1 MLTPVFA
8 QSSTNRSRESAA
20 VVRSVP
26 IKIGPP
32 SSSEGRERTVFSC
45 LRDRRTG
52 VGLCALRMPHTV
64 WRKPRVCRDFL
75 RIFRRKLPA
84 FCSFLPVSCRLL
96 SCERTLPPL
105 MAERGSRSPL
115 RRVLSGPAADRFG
128 ECARRGV
135 TNAGRSVGLLRIDHD
150 GASGA
155 ADVLLAAVVQGG
167 MLFAERVP
175 VASRR
180 YTKKAGRRKVYVCRR
195 EDVQCSAVR
204 NRASRGARLITPSR
218 VCGFSACH

>member
-1 MLTPVFA
+1 MCGRHCRVASRWPRAEYNGERRNGLLTPVFA
-8 QSSTNRSRESAA
+8 LSSPHRSRESAA

-45 LRDRRTG
+45 LRDHSKG
-52 VGLCALRMPHTV
+52 VGLCALRMPNTV

-115 RRVLSGPAADRFG
+115 RRVLSGPPVDRFG
-128 ECARRGV
+128 ECARRGGQMP
-135 TNAGRSVGLLRIDHD
+135 AGVSGSFGSITTVRAGLPT
-150 GASGA
+150 SC
-155 ADVLLAAVVQGG
+155 
-167 MLFAERVP
+167 
-175 VASRR
+175 SRR
-180 YTKKAGRRKVYVCRR
+180 WCR
-195 EDVQCSAVR
+195 VGCS
-204 NRASRGARLITPSR
+204 LPSE
-218 VCGFSACH
+218 CP